1 MNFLMIKNLQSAISS
16 LRAANEKVEG
26 ESAEFLANRT
36 PGKLDGQLIAIVVL
50 ATVII
55 SILEYFGGSNQ
66 WKSLETPL
74 GWFVKNPMERLDAI
88 FRGGD
93 YGRLSRLAYWS
104 ITTFIGYMVIPILF
118 LKLVLRKNLR
128 DYGLSIKGALSH
140 WWIYVGLYLVV
151 LPAVY
156 MVSFTASFQKTY
168 PFYEHASRSLFDF
181 FAWQAL
187 YAMQFMALEFFYRG
201 FLIHGLKHRF
211 GLYAVLI
218 PMIPYCM
225 IHFGKPLPETLGA
238 ILAGIALG
246 VLSLHT
252 RTIWLGVLIHIS
264 VAVTMDIFS
273 LMNQG
278 KIQLF

>member
-1 MNFLMIKNLQSAISS
+1 MIKNFQTAISA
-16 LRAANEKVEG
+16 LRSANEKVES
-26 ESAEFLANRT
+26 ESAAYLASRS

-55 SILEYFGGSNQ
+55 SILEYFGGSTQ

-74 GWFVKNPMERLDAI
+74 GWFIKEPMELLNSV
-88 FRGGD
+88 FRAGE
-93 YGRLSRLAYWS
+93 YSRLSRLAYWS
-104 ITTFIGYMVIPILF
+104 ISTFIGYMVIPILF
-118 LKLVLRKNLR
+118 LKLVLRQRLR
-128 DYGLSIKGALSH
+128 DFGLSLKGALKH
-140 WWIYVGLYLVV
+140 WWIYIGLYLIV

-187 YAMQFMALEFFYRG
+187 YALQFMALEFFYRG
-201 FLIHGLKHRF
+201 FLIHGLKNRF
-211 GLYAVLI
+211 GLYAVLV

-246 VLSLHT
+246 VLALHT

-264 VAVTMDIFS
+264 VAVTMDFFS
-273 LMNQG
+273 LLNQG